1 LEAHGGHLI
10 EIPYTT
16 GVSSHALA
24 AKMQSLGTTA
34 DTRRRTLKR
43 LLAAKPVSRFIE
55 VHNPLSALIAE
66 QAMVSVD
73 GKVREFDGFWY
84 SSLADATAKGMVLF
98 GAEMR

>member
-1 LEAHGGHLI
+1 
-10 EIPYTT
+10 
-16 GVSSHALA
+16 
-24 AKMQSLGTTA
+24 MRSLGTTA
-34 DTRRRTLKR
+34 DIRRRTLKR
-43 LLAAKPVSRFIE
+43 LLTAKRVSRFIE